1 MASKTAC
8 PQKIDCHTHIYN
20 QALRNRYF
28 SVTDGY
34 AIVMQFIDRLRSP
47 EDVCEET
54 VKADDRLFL
63 CAGVDIALPLA
74 PQFAWIEENLTALR
88 IVGIKIYLTYQ
99 KGRASDSALFPI
111 YEFAARHRLAVIF
124 HTGIGAAE
132 LPSDND
138 QSGSDAE
145 YVAVAAEK
153 YPDCHFILAHM
164 NDPRFHECLR
174 VVTTHQNVF
183 TDFCGIYEEGTVA
196 DVDTEARRLKEAIDA
211 FPDAGSRILFGTDFC
226 PPLHMPQ
233 ITEYEETVRLIFPPE
248 QWENIFFNNCLDAFP
263 RLREYLK
270 DKTTPRK

>member
-1 MASKTAC
+1 MANKTAC
-8 PQKIDCHTHIYN
+8 PKKIDCHTHIYN

-99 KGRASDSALFPI
+99 KGRASDPALFPI
-111 YEFAARHRLAVIF
+111 YEFAVRHRLAVIF
-124 HTGIGAAE
+124 HTGIGAAD

-138 QSGSDAE
+138 LSGSDAE
-145 YVAVAAEK
+145 YVAVAAER

-174 VVTTHQNVF
+174 VVTTHENVF

-196 DVDTEARRLKEAIDA
+196 DVGEEAKRLKDAIDA
-211 FPDAGSRILFGTDFC
+211 FPGAEEKILFGTDFC

-233 ITEYEETVRLIFPPE
+233 ITEYEETVRLIFPPDK
-248 QWENIFFNNCLDAFP
+248 WEKIFCKNCLRAFP
-263 RLREYLK
+263 RLSGYIG
-270 DKTTPRK
+270 